1 MGRMAPQGVSSRVVG
16 VGLAARVGLAR
27 AAGVEVG
34 RRAVGGGGVAV
45 VAWVGTGEGRE
56 AEIGGRLA
64 AGDWLQA
71 SSSRQ
76 RSSKRELRG
85 IRENSRRDFLTDGR
99 DHGRAGRGR
108 FTNRPYRGGG

>member
-1 MGRMAPQGVSSRVVG
+1 MGMG

-34 RRAVGGGGVAV
+34 RTAVGGGGVAV
-45 VAWVGTGEGRE
+45 VAWVGTGEGRA

-71 SSSRQ
+71 ISRQ
-76 RSSKRELRG
+76 VKISNKRALMG
-85 IRENSRRDFLTDGR
+85 KGYD
-99 DHGRAGRGR
+99 RAS
-108 FTNRPYRGGG
+108 GGWEQGKNG